1 MQEREFMKMRKET
14 KVLLERIEIDAK
26 RHINPFC
33 KVEPDQITGKRFA
46 IVYKNSDGDI
56 VYRYTQYYTPKL
68 LYIAVSNYING
79 LWDAKNIK

>member
-1 MQEREFMKMRKET
+1 MRKET

-33 KVEPDQITGKRFA
+33 EVEPDQITGKRFA

-56 VYRYTQYYTPKL
+56 VHRYTQYYTPKL

-79 LWDAKNIK
+79 LWDILKIKQ